1 MPSAEGLT
9 PNFNEQ
15 KITVHVVECG
25 DISGGGHMAIDAEWA
40 RRNLGISLTGSTPSG
55 ALDSPADGGDDR
67 QLQRQLIDFDSQ
79 GPSGAA
85 FQGQATQTA
94 IGLSHFVPIP
104 WPEGFAP
111 TAGST
116 PTGDSLPK
124 ADVLIVTW
132 TVDEGHGLSQVLT
145 PGVDSHSGWKNYTKN
160 FEQISKTMSP
170 VCPAR
175 QAGRLG
181 TYWTTQ
187 IGTQRVTLFK
197 SDSHMS
203 QDGPK
208 LANAVVWKQ
217 IIEDCRPSWVITT
230 GTGGGIG
237 PDLEVGD
244 VIVSRFVSFDCQ
256 KQFKKLNGE
265 SYACQTQAP
274 SEKFAMA
281 GSLFDVN
288 SPMLPKDNSR
298 PPKIFS
304 ATAFDSGILTT
315 DFFGFDNTAN
325 TYGLEGKGD
334 LSEMGD
340 AVLGMVCQD
349 LGGDAPSYVVV
360 RNVSDPQIDSAGLT
374 LEAQTKLAAGI
385 YQGYGLWSTICS
397 AIVCWAIVAGL

>member
-1 MPSAEGLT
+1 
-9 PNFNEQ
+9 
-15 KITVHVVECG
+15 
-25 DISGGGHMAIDAEWA
+25 MAIGADWA
-40 RRNLGISLTGSTPSG
+40 RRNLGISLTESAPSS
-55 ALDSPADGGDDR
+55 ALDSATEGGDDR
-67 QLQRQLIDFDSQ
+67 QLLRQLIDFDSQ

-85 FQGQATQTA
+85 FQAQATQTA

-104 WPEGFAP
+104 WPEGLAP
-111 TAGST
+111 TVGAI
-116 PTGDSLPK
+116 PTGESLPK

-132 TVDEGHGLSQVLT
+132 TVDEGHALSQVLT

-160 FEQISKTMSP
+160 FEQIAKTMSP

-181 TYWTTQ
+181 TYWTTH
-187 IGTQRVTLFK
+187 IGAQRVTLFK

-217 IIEDCRPSWVITT
+217 IIQDCRPSWVITT

-237 PDLEVGD
+237 PDFEVGD

-256 KQFKKLNGE
+256 RQFKEFNGE
-265 SYACQTQAP
+265 SFACQTQAP
-274 SEKFAMA
+274 SEKLAMA
-281 GSLFDVN
+281 GSLFAAN
-288 SPMLPKDNSR
+288 SPMLPKDNRR

-304 ATAFDSGILTT
+304 ATGSDSGILTT

-349 LGGDAPSYVVV
+349 LGADAPSYVVV

-374 LEAQTKLAAGI
+374 LEAQKKLAAGI